1 LTDAQKTSVL
11 EAREAVWRAW
21 YSGDT
26 KALAELLPPE
36 LITLDAGSKN
46 FGSYASIV
54 ASSERFAKGGAKL
67 VRLEFPRTEFQRYGN
82 TVIIYTTYELDI
94 ENHGKVETERG
105 KATEI
110 FVRRGAKWLNTGWQL
125 APER

>member
-1 LTDAQKTSVL
+1 
-11 EAREAVWRAW
+11 
-21 YSGDT
+21 
-26 KALAELLPPE
+26 
-36 LITLDAGSKN
+36 
-46 FGSYASIV
+46 
-54 ASSERFAKGGAKL
+54 

-94 ENHGKVETERG
+94 ENQGKLQTERG
-105 KATEI
+105 KATEV